1 MADEPDQ
8 RQGIQSVE
16 VAMRVL
22 EAIEGAGI
30 PMTPGEIAAR
40 MGSQPST
47 VHRYLVSLVRVG
59 LASRAPV
66 SGRYDLGPAARR
78 LGSEALRRTNE
89 VAVASEHAVELRD
102 ATGHSVN
109 ISVWSPDGPL
119 VARWEYGRFALP
131 LTVRVGATLPLLA
144 SSAGIV
150 FLASLPSTMTRPAL
164 ERARAAH
171 SSPVDDARIAAAVAA
186 MHEDGVAVTTGG
198 VIPGVSSV
206 SAPAFS
212 GSDNLPVCVSV
223 VMPGQ
228 VLDAGETARVS
239 ERLLATTRLISADL
253 GWIAAGPRHASTEG

>member
-1 MADEPDQ
+1 MGQEPDL

-22 EAIEGAGI
+22 EAIEDAGI
-30 PMTPGEIAAR
+30 PLTPGEIAAR
-40 MGSQPST
+40 TGSQPST

-89 VAVASEHAVELRD
+89 VAVASEHTVELRD

-109 ISVWSPDGPL
+109 ISVWSPEGPI
-119 VARWEYGRFALP
+119 VARWEYGRYALP
-131 LTVRVGATLPLLA
+131 LTVRVGATLPLLG
-144 SSAGIV
+144 SSAGMV
-150 FLASLPSTMTRPAL
+150 FLASLPSTMTRAAL
-164 ERARAAH
+164 ERAR
-171 SSPVDDARIAAAVAA
+171 SDAMQPPSDAQIEAAVGAVRA
-186 MHEDGVAVTTGG
+186 NGVAVTTGG

-212 GSDNLPVCVSV
+212 ASDNLPVCISV

-228 VLDAGETARVS
+228 VLSDRETARVTR
-239 ERLLATTRLISADL
+239 RLLATTSHISSDL
-253 GWIAAGPRHASTEG
+253 GWITSDPVS